1 MTDRNY
7 DDLREVADKKRRI
20 PITFK
25 AAVIISIV
33 LASAGI
39 ISAISSQIFQKPE
52 APLEQDIDDRM
63 AVFLSITIG
72 SAETENGTYLNLPV
86 ADCLYLILKG
96 ELINEDGPI
105 SEMDAVLTFLYGN
118 DLRLSA
124 SSPGLGEKNIFSK
137 GNETSYMTE
146 HRLSRST
153 PDGLVGI
160 SITVWED
167 VE

>member
-7 DDLREVADKKRRI
+7 EDLREGADKKRQI

-25 AAVIISIV
+25 AAVIISII

-39 ISAISSQIFQKPE
+39 LIAISSHIIQGREP
-52 APLEQDIDDRM
+52 PVEQEIDRRM
-63 AVFLSITIG
+63 AVFLSITIS

-96 ELINEDGPI
+96 ELISEDGPI
-105 SEMDAVLTFLYGN
+105 SEMDAVLTFLYGS
-118 DLRLSA
+118 DLSLSA
-124 SSPGLGEKNIFSK
+124 SSPGLGEKNVLSR
-137 GNETSYMTE
+137 GSETSYKTE

-153 PDGLVGI
+153 QNGLVGI

>member
-1 MTDRNY
+1 MRDREY
-7 DDLREVADKKRRI
+7 DDLREKGDKKRQI

-39 ISAISSQIFQKPE
+39 ISAVSPHIIQGGE
-52 APLEQDIDDRM
+52 APPKEEIDDRM
-63 AVFLSITIG
+63 AVFLSITIS

-96 ELINEDGPI
+96 ELISEDGPI
-105 SEMDAVLTFLYGN
+105 SEMDAVLTFLYGS

-124 SSPGLGEKNIFSK
+124 SSPGLGEKDVLSK

-153 PDGLVGI
+153 PEGMVGI